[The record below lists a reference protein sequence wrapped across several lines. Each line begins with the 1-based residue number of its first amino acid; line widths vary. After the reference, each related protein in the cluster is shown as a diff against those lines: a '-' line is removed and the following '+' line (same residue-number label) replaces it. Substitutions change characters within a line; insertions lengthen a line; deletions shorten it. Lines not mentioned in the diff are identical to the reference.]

1 MILGVNTA
9 QKAHEMCLI
18 NDGRI
23 LAERIWQDSKND
35 VEKLVPTLD
44 EMLSECGLDKS
55 EISEIIVVS
64 GPGSFTSLRTGVA
77 FANALAS
84 GLGAKLYGLDTFELL
99 KRKAAVEDILVVL
112 NGGGLDV
119 GIDYKG
125 ERKMGPIAHL
135 LNDLP
140 HGNINVISECSETQ
154 SDELRSICLE
164 KKWHQLEEH
173 EIQTLAESIL
183 TFDAE
188 NLQPVE
194 IVEPVYLK
202 KPIIT
207 ESSDPWK
214 KP

>member
-18 NDGRI
+18 NDGKI
-23 LAERIWQDSKND
+23 LAERVWADSKDD

-44 EMLSECGLDKS
+44 EMLSECGFDKS
-55 EISEIIVVS
+55 EIKEIIVVS

-84 GLGAKLYGLDTFELL
+84 GLNAKLYGIDTFEFLR
-99 KRKAAVEDILVVL
+99 RKAAITENLLVVL

-119 GIDYKG
+119 GIDFDG
-125 ERKMGPIAHL
+125 ERKTGPIAHL

-140 HGNINVISECSETQ
+140 HENIKVISECNETQ
-154 SDELRSICLE
+154 SDELRSICIE

-173 EIQTLAESIL
+173 EVQTMAESIL
-183 TFDAE
+183 TFDTA

-194 IVEPVYLK
+194 IVEPIYLK
-202 KPIIT
+202 KPQIT
-207 ESSDPWK
+207 VSSDPWK
-214 KP
+214 K

>member
-9 QKAHEMCLI
+9 QRLHEMCLI
-18 NDGRI
+18 DDDKI
-23 LAERIWQDSKND
+23 LLERIWPDSKDD

-44 EMLSECGLDKS
+44 SMLSEIGLDKS

-84 GLGAKLYGLDTFELL
+84 GLGAKLFGIDTFELL
-99 KRKAAVEDILVVL
+99 KRKAAVENILVVL

-119 GIDYKG
+119 GIDLNG
-125 ERKMGPIAHL
+125 ERKVGPIAQL
-135 LNDLP
+135 LNDIP
-140 HGNINVISECSETQ
+140 HGNLNVISECNETQ

-173 EIQTLAESIL
+173 EVQTLAESIL

-194 IVEPVYLK
+194 IVEPIYLK

-207 ESSDPWK
+207 PSSDPWK